1 MRLLLHINLKEW
13 NGNSYTI
20 KKITRGYYMFFNNW
34 IRKVRKPSSD
44 STATKLFAEEM
55 NTIVPK
61 ATLELV
67 TIKLLYLA
75 TKNPYNGIS
84 TDKDYLYAMK
94 RLLKQCE
101 FSDIQFTLTDDN
113 LIFNDMKSLIEEI
126 KANV

>member
-1 MRLLLHINLKEW
+1 
-13 NGNSYTI
+13 
-20 KKITRGYYMFFNNW
+20 MFFNNW

-126 KANV
+126 KTNV